1 MNKPVLVSLLSI
13 VSAAVLSAAPQTF
26 DFKDPKGVNAIQ
38 FNLDS
43 VLEPISGSANGVSGT
58 VTFDPTAPAATTGKI
73 VVATSSLT
81 VTNSMMTDH
90 LRSDKWLNAA
100 ANPEITFE
108 LTKLDNV
115 KSSGKDTTA
124 MAVGKLSIKL
134 DNVKSSGK
142 DTTATAVGKL
152 SIKGVTKDVS
162 VPVKLTYLAGAF
174 GKRINKPE
182 VGGDLLVVRG
192 EFTVNR
198 SDYGIMPGQMEDKVN
213 PEIKLTLAIVGGSP
227 KA

>member
-1 MNKPVLVSLLSI
+1 MKNHIIASLLSLAA
-13 VSAAVLSAAPQTF
+13 AAVLTAAPQTF

-38 FNLDS
+38 FHLDS
-43 VLEPISGSANGVSGT
+43 VLEPISGTAGGITGSA
-58 VTFDPTAPAATTGKI
+58 TFDPANPAATTGRI
-73 VVATSSLT
+73 VVATNSLT
-81 VTNSMMTDH
+81 VSNAMMTDH
-90 LRSDKWLNAA
+90 LRGDRWLNAP

-115 KSSGKDTTA
+115 KTA
-124 MAVGKLSIKL
+124 G
-134 DNVKSSGK
+134 N
-142 DTTATAVGKL
+142 DTTATALGKL
-152 SIKGVTKDVS
+152 SIKGVTKEIS

-192 EFTVNR
+192 EFTINR
-198 SDYGIMPGQMEDKVN
+198 SDYGINPGQMEDKVN
-213 PEIKLTLAIVGGSP
+213 PEIQLTLAIVGSAP